1 MPLLHMFGL
10 SGVLPKYEEGRFFF
24 EVFMGILKRVW
35 KFIRPF
41 RGRLL
46 IAICLTGTMT
56 LLGML
61 PPILMKHVIDDVVG
75 LGQWGDAVAICLA
88 FLAVNV
94 LAAAGTYW
102 NYLVIYLVGQ
112 RLVFD
117 IRLAL
122 FRHIQ
127 ALSLRFYDQM
137 GTGKIMARIMGD
149 VSRIQNMVT
158 WNTISI
164 VNDLISFV
172 FGLVMIFYFSWQL
185 SLITLALLP
194 LYLVNYLWFVKRIRR
209 KNVSVWRK
217 MDRVANALQER
228 LKGTRLVRA
237 FTNEDREAAAF
248 ADGTRSVLNTA
259 IETTTLSA
267 SFSGTSGLLSGL
279 GQTVI
284 YCLGCYY
291 VIVGEMTYG
300 EVAAFSAFV
309 FRVLSPAVRFTEV
322 SNLLEQT
329 SISVERIFE
338 VLDTEPEIVNRP
350 NAKTMEKVQGHVHF
364 RNVHFSYVPGEPVLQ
379 GVDLE
384 VPAGSTV
391 ALVGHTGCGKTTLT
405 SLLMRFYDVTEGSI
419 EVDGVDVRDVTLR
432 SLRRNIGAVLQESI
446 LFHTSIYENLKYGDR
461 QATPIQVIE
470 AARSAEVHD
479 FVMAQVDGYDT
490 VVGEGG
496 IVLSVGEKQRLAI
509 ARAILTQPGIMI
521 LDEATS
527 SLDSRSEALIQKA
540 LTRVMQGR
548 TSFII
553 AHRLATIV
561 NADMIVVM
569 DKGKIKEVGSH
580 EELLKLPNGNYRQLY
595 EEQFAAQ
602 LESV

>member
-1 MPLLHMFGL
+1 M
-10 SGVLPKYEEGRFFF
+10 GV
-24 EVFMGILKRVW
+24 LKRVW

-46 IAICLTGTMT
+46 IAICLTGSMT

-75 LGQWGDAVAICLA
+75 LGQWGDAGAICLA
-88 FLAVNV
+88 FLSVNV

-102 NYLVIYLVGQ
+102 NYLIIYLVGQ
-112 RLVFD
+112 RLVFG

-127 ALSLRFYDQM
+127 ELSLRFYDQM

-194 LYLVNYLWFVKRIRR
+194 LYVVNYMWFVKRIRR
-209 KNVSVWRK
+209 KNVTVWKK
-217 MDRVANALQER
+217 MDRVVNALQER

-291 VIVGEMTYG
+291 VIVGQMTYG

-338 VLDTEPEIVNRP
+338 VLDTEPEIVERP
-350 NAKTMEKVQGHVHF
+350 NAQALAKVQGHVHF

-405 SLLMRFYDVTEGSI
+405 SLLMRFYDVTEGAI
-419 EVDGVDVRDVTLR
+419 EVDGVDIRDVTLR

-461 QATPIQVIE
+461 QAKPMQVIE
-470 AARSAEVHD
+470 AARAAEVND
-479 FVMAQVDGYDT
+479 FVLDQEDGYDT

-580 EELLKLPNGNYRQLY
+580 EELLALPNGDYRQLY

-602 LESV
+602 LETV

>member
-1 MPLLHMFGL
+1 M
-10 SGVLPKYEEGRFFF
+10 GV
-24 EVFMGILKRVW
+24 LKRVW
-35 KFIRPF
+35 RFIRPF
-41 RGRLL
+41 RGQLL
-46 IAICLTGTMT
+46 LAIGLTGIMT

-61 PPILMKHVIDDVVG
+61 PPVLMKLVIDDVVG
-75 LGQWGDAVAICLA
+75 LGQWDEAVAICLA

-102 NYLVIYLVGQ
+102 NYLIIYLVGQ

-122 FRHIQ
+122 FKHIQ
-127 ALSLRFYDQM
+127 ELSLRFYDQM

-194 LYLVNYLWFVKRIRR
+194 LYVVNYLWFVKRIRR
-209 KNVSVWRK
+209 KNVSIWKK

-228 LKGTRLVRA
+228 LKGTRLVRS
-237 FTNEDREAAAF
+237 FTNEEREAEAF
-248 ADGTRSVLNTA
+248 ADGTRGVLNTA
-259 IETTTLSA
+259 LETTTLSA

-291 VIVGEMTYG
+291 VIMGQMTYG

-338 VLDTEPEIVNRP
+338 VLDAEPEIVERP
-350 NAKTMEKVQGHVHF
+350 EAQTMAKVQGHVHF
-364 RNVHFSYVPGEPVLQ
+364 KNVHFEYVKGEPVLR

-405 SLLMRFYDVTEGSI
+405 GLLMRFYDVTDGAI
-419 EVDGVDVRDVTLR
+419 EVDGVDIRDVTLR
-432 SLRRNIGAVLQESI
+432 SLRQNIGAVLQESI

-461 QATPIQVIE
+461 HATAMQVIE

-479 FVMAQVDGYDT
+479 FVIGQVDGYDT

-540 LTRVMQGR
+540 LTRVMEGR

-553 AHRLATIV
+553 AHRLATIL

-569 DKGKIKEVGSH
+569 DKGQIKEAGSH
-580 EELLKLPNGNYRQLY
+580 EELLKLPNGDYRQLY

-602 LESV
+602 LENV

>member
-1 MPLLHMFGL
+1 M
-10 SGVLPKYEEGRFFF
+10 GV
-24 EVFMGILKRVW
+24 LKRVW

-46 IAICLTGTMT
+46 IAICLTGSMT

-75 LGQWGDAVAICLA
+75 LGQWGDAGAICLA
-88 FLAVNV
+88 FLSVNV

-102 NYLVIYLVGQ
+102 NYLIIYLVGQ

-127 ALSLRFYDQM
+127 ELSLRFYDQM

-194 LYLVNYLWFVKRIRR
+194 LYVVNYMWFVKRIRR
-209 KNVSVWRK
+209 KNVTVWKK

-291 VIVGEMTYG
+291 VIVGQMTYG

-338 VLDTEPEIVNRP
+338 VLDTEPEIVERP
-350 NAKTMEKVQGHVHF
+350 NAQALAKVQGHVHF

-405 SLLMRFYDVTEGSI
+405 SLLMRFYDVTEGAI
-419 EVDGVDVRDVTLR
+419 EVDGVDIRDVTLR

-461 QATPIQVIE
+461 QAKPMQVIE
-470 AARSAEVHD
+470 AARAAEVND
-479 FVMAQVDGYDT
+479 FVLDQEDGYDT

-580 EELLKLPNGNYRQLY
+580 EELLALPNGDYRQLY

-602 LESV
+602 LETV

>member
-1 MPLLHMFGL
+1 M
-10 SGVLPKYEEGRFFF
+10 GVLT
-24 EVFMGILKRVW
+24 RVW
-35 KFIRPF
+35 RFIKPF
-41 RGRLL
+41 RSKLL
-46 IAICLTGTMT
+46 MAIVLTGGMT

-61 PPILMKHVIDDVVG
+61 PPVLMKHVIDEVVG
-75 LGQWGDAVAICLA
+75 AGQWGDVSAVCLA
-88 FLAVNV
+88 FLGVNI

-127 ALSLRFYDQM
+127 NLSLRFYDQM

-149 VSRIQNMVT
+149 VARIQNMVT

-194 LYLVNYLWFVKRIRR
+194 LYVVNYLWFVKRIRR
-209 KNVSVWRK
+209 KNVTVWKK

-228 LKGTRLVRA
+228 LKGTRLVRS
-237 FTNEDREAAAF
+237 FTNEEREAAAF
-248 ADGTRSVLNTA
+248 ADGTRGVLDTA

-291 VIVGEMTYG
+291 VIDGQMTYG

-329 SISVERIFE
+329 SVSVERIFE
-338 VLDTEPEIVNRP
+338 VLDTEPEIVERP
-350 NAKTMEKVQGHVHF
+350 KAQNLSNVQGHVHF
-364 RNVHFSYVPGEPVLQ
+364 KNVHFAYVPGEPVLQ

-419 EVDGVDVRDVTLR
+419 EIDGIDIRDVTLR

-446 LFHTSIYENLKYGDR
+446 LFHTTIFENLKYGDR
-461 QATPIQVIE
+461 EATPMQVIQ
-470 AARSAEVHD
+470 AARDAEVHE
-479 FVMAQVDGYDT
+479 FVISQVDGYDT
-490 VVGEGG
+490 IVGEGG

-540 LTRVMQGR
+540 LTRVMEGR

-561 NADMIVVM
+561 NADFIVVM
-569 DKGKIKEVGSH
+569 DKGRIKEFGSH
-580 EELLKLPNGNYRQLY
+580 EELMKLPDGDYRQLY

-602 LESV
+602 LETVEG

>member
-1 MPLLHMFGL
+1 M
-10 SGVLPKYEEGRFFF
+10 GV
-24 EVFMGILKRVW
+24 LKRVW
-35 KFIRPF
+35 RFIRPF
-41 RGRLL
+41 RSKLMV
-46 IAICLTGTMT
+46 AIVLTGGMT

-61 PPILMKHVIDDVVG
+61 PPVLMKLVIDDVVG
-75 LGQWGDAVAICLA
+75 MGKWGEVSAICLA
-88 FLAVNV
+88 FLAVNF

-127 ALSLRFYDQM
+127 NLSLRFYDQM

-149 VSRIQNMVT
+149 VARIQNMVT

-172 FGLVMIFYFSWQL
+172 FGLVMIFYFSWKL

-194 LYLVNYLWFVKRIRR
+194 LYVVNYLWFVKRIRR
-209 KNVSVWRK
+209 KNVTVWRK

-237 FTNEDREAAAF
+237 FTNEDRESEAF
-248 ADGTRSVLNTA
+248 AEGTRGVLNTA
-259 IETTTLSA
+259 LETTTLSA

-291 VIVGEMTYG
+291 VILGQMTYG

-329 SISVERIFE
+329 SVSVERIFE
-338 VLDTEPEIVNRP
+338 VLDTEPEIVERP
-350 NAKTMEKVQGHVHF
+350 NAKTLPQVQGHVRF
-364 RNVHFSYVPGEPVLQ
+364 RNVHFSYVPGEPVLR
-379 GVDLE
+379 GVDLD

-405 SLLMRFYDVTEGSI
+405 SLLMRFYDVTDGAI
-419 EVDGVDVRDVTLR
+419 EVDGIDVRDVTLR

-461 QATPIQVIE
+461 DATPMQVIA

-479 FVMAQVDGYDT
+479 FVISQVDGYDT
-490 VVGEGG
+490 IVGEGG

-540 LTRVMQGR
+540 LTRVMEGR

-569 DKGKIKEVGSH
+569 DKGQIKEVGSH
-580 EELLKLPNGNYRQLY
+580 EALLQMPNGDYKQLY

-602 LESV
+602 LETA

>member
-1 MPLLHMFGL
+1 
-10 SGVLPKYEEGRFFF
+10 
-24 EVFMGILKRVW
+24 MGILKRVW

-41 RGRLL
+41 RGRLMM
-46 IAICLTGTMT
+46 AICLTGGMT

-75 LGQWGDAVAICLA
+75 MGQWDDAVAVCLA
-88 FLAVNV
+88 FLSVNV

-102 NYLVIYLVGQ
+102 NYLIIYLVGQ

-127 ALSLRFYDQM
+127 ELSLRFYDQM

-194 LYLVNYLWFVKRIRR
+194 LYVVNYMWFVKRIRR
-209 KNVSVWRK
+209 KNVKVWKK

-291 VIVGEMTYG
+291 VIVGQMTYG

-338 VLDTEPEIVNRP
+338 VLDAEPEIVERS
-350 NAKTMEKVQGHVHF
+350 NAQALTKVQGHVHF

-405 SLLMRFYDVTEGSI
+405 SLLMRFYDVTEGAI
-419 EVDGVDVRDVTLR
+419 EVDGVDIRNVTLR
-432 SLRRNIGAVLQESI
+432 SLRWNIGAVLQESI
-446 LFHTSIYENLKYGDR
+446 LFHSSIYENLKYGDR
-461 QATPIQVIE
+461 QATPMQVIE
-470 AARSAEVHD
+470 AARAAEVND
-479 FVMAQVDGYDT
+479 FVLAQVDGYDT

-580 EELLKLPNGNYRQLY
+580 EELLQLPNGDYRQLY

-602 LESV
+602 LETV

>member
-1 MPLLHMFGL
+1 
-10 SGVLPKYEEGRFFF
+10 
-24 EVFMGILKRVW
+24 MGILKRVW

-46 IAICLTGTMT
+46 IAIFLTGSMT

-209 KNVSVWRK
+209 KNVRVWRQ

-350 NAKTMEKVQGHVHF
+350 NAQTMEKVQGHVHF

-405 SLLMRFYDVTEGSI
+405 SLLMRFYDVTEGCI

-446 LFHTSIYENLKYGDR
+446 LFHASIYENLKYGDR
-461 QATPIQVIE
+461 QATPMQVIE
-470 AARSAEVHD
+470 AARSAEVHE
-479 FVMAQVDGYDT
+479 FVMAQEDGYDT

-540 LTRVMQGR
+540 LTRVMEGR

-580 EELLKLPNGNYRQLY
+580 EELLKLPNGDYRQLY

-602 LESV
+602 LEAV

>member
-1 MPLLHMFGL
+1 M
-10 SGVLPKYEEGRFFF
+10 GVLT
-24 EVFMGILKRVW
+24 RVW
-35 KFIRPF
+35 RFIKPF
-41 RGRLL
+41 RSRLL
-46 IAICLTGTMT
+46 MAILLTGGMT

-61 PPILMKHVIDDVVG
+61 PPILMKHVIDEVVG
-75 LGQWGDAVAICLA
+75 AGQWGDASVVCLA
-88 FLAVNV
+88 FLGVNI

-127 ALSLRFYDQM
+127 DLSLRFYDQM

-185 SLITLALLP
+185 SLITLGLLP
-194 LYLVNYLWFVKRIRR
+194 LYVVNYLWFVKRIRR
-209 KNVSVWRK
+209 KNVTVWKK

-228 LKGTRLVRA
+228 LKGTRLVRS
-237 FTNEDREAAAF
+237 FTNEEREAAAF
-248 ADGTRSVLNTA
+248 ADGTRGVLDTA

-291 VIVGEMTYG
+291 VIDGQMTYG

-329 SISVERIFE
+329 SVSVERIFE
-338 VLDTEPEIVNRP
+338 VLDTKPEIVECPKAQNLS
-350 NAKTMEKVQGHVHF
+350 NVKGHVLF
-364 RNVHFSYVPGEPVLQ
+364 KNVHFAYVAGEPVLQ

-405 SLLMRFYDVTEGSI
+405 SLLMRFYDVTEGAI
-419 EVDGVDVRDVTLR
+419 EIDGIDIRDVTLR

-446 LFHTSIYENLKYGDR
+446 LFHTSIFENLKYGDR
-461 QATPIQVIE
+461 EATPIQVIQ
-470 AARSAEVHD
+470 AARDAEVHE
-479 FVMAQVDGYDT
+479 FVISQIDGYDT
-490 VVGEGG
+490 IVGEGG

-540 LTRVMQGR
+540 LTRVMAGR

-561 NADMIVVM
+561 NADFIVVM
-569 DKGKIKEVGSH
+569 DKGRIKEYGSH
-580 EELLKLPNGNYRQLY
+580 EELMKLPNGDYRQLY

-602 LESV
+602 LETAEG

>member
-1 MPLLHMFGL
+1 
-10 SGVLPKYEEGRFFF
+10 
-24 EVFMGILKRVW
+24 
-35 KFIRPF
+35 
-41 RGRLL
+41 
-46 IAICLTGTMT
+46 
-56 LLGML
+56 
-61 PPILMKHVIDDVVG
+61 
-75 LGQWGDAVAICLA
+75 
-88 FLAVNV
+88 
-94 LAAAGTYW
+94 
-102 NYLVIYLVGQ
+102 
-112 RLVFD
+112 
-117 IRLAL
+117 
-122 FRHIQ
+122 
-127 ALSLRFYDQM
+127 
-137 GTGKIMARIMGD
+137 
-149 VSRIQNMVT
+149 
-158 WNTISI
+158 
-164 VNDLISFV
+164 
-172 FGLVMIFYFSWQL
+172 
-185 SLITLALLP
+185 
-194 LYLVNYLWFVKRIRR
+194 
-209 KNVSVWRK
+209 
-217 MDRVANALQER
+217 
-228 LKGTRLVRA
+228 
-237 FTNEDREAAAF
+237 
-248 ADGTRSVLNTA
+248 
-259 IETTTLSA
+259 
-267 SFSGTSGLLSGL
+267 
-279 GQTVI
+279 TVI

-291 VIVGEMTYG
+291 VIVGQMTYG

-338 VLDTEPEIVNRP
+338 VLDTEPEIVERP
-350 NAKTMEKVQGHVHF
+350 NAQALAKVQGHVHF

-405 SLLMRFYDVTEGSI
+405 SLLMRFYDVTEGAI
-419 EVDGVDVRDVTLR
+419 EVDGVDIRDVTLR

-461 QATPIQVIE
+461 QAKPMQVIE
-470 AARSAEVHD
+470 AARAAEVND
-479 FVMAQVDGYDT
+479 FVLDQEDGYDT

-580 EELLKLPNGNYRQLY
+580 EELLALPNGDYRQLY

-602 LESV
+602 LETV

>member
-1 MPLLHMFGL
+1 
-10 SGVLPKYEEGRFFF
+10 
-24 EVFMGILKRVW
+24 MGALMRVW
-35 KFIRPF
+35 QFIRPF
-41 RGRLL
+41 RGRLS
-46 IAICLTGTMT
+46 IAICLTGFMT

-61 PPILMKHVIDDVVG
+61 PPVLMKLVIDDVVG
-75 LGQWGDAVAICLA
+75 LEQWGDTSAICLI

-102 NYLVIYLVGQ
+102 NYLIIYLVGQ

-127 ALSLRFYDQM
+127 ELSLRFYDQM

-209 KNVSVWRK
+209 KNVTIWKK
-217 MDRVANALQER
+217 MDKVANALQER
-228 LKGTRLVRA
+228 LKGTRLVRS
-237 FTNEDREAAAF
+237 FTNEGREAEAF
-248 ADGTRSVLNTA
+248 ADGTREVLTTA
-259 IETTTLSA
+259 LETTTLSA

-291 VIVGEMTYG
+291 VIVGQMTYG

-338 VLDTEPEIVNRP
+338 VLDTEPEIVERP
-350 NAKTMEKVQGHVHF
+350 QAQTLPQVQGHVRF
-364 RNVHFSYVPGEPVLQ
+364 RNVHFSYVKGEPVLG

-384 VPAGSTV
+384 VPAGRTV

-405 SLLMRFYDVTEGSI
+405 SLLMRFYDVTEGAI
-419 EVDGVDVRDVTLR
+419 EVDGVDIRDATLQ

-461 QATPIQVIE
+461 HATPIQVMA
-470 AARSAEVHD
+470 AARAAEVHD
-479 FVMAQVDGYDT
+479 FIMAQVDGYDT

-496 IVLSVGEKQRLAI
+496 GVLSVGEKQRLAI
-509 ARAILTQPGIMI
+509 ARAILTQPGILI

-540 LTRVMQGR
+540 LTRVMAGR

-569 DKGKIKEVGSH
+569 DKGQIKEVGSH
-580 EELLKLPNGNYRQLY
+580 EELVKLPNGDYRQLY

-602 LESV
+602 LETV

>member
-1 MPLLHMFGL
+1 M
-10 SGVLPKYEEGRFFF
+10 GV
-24 EVFMGILKRVW
+24 LKRVW
-35 KFIRPF
+35 RFISPF
-41 RGRLL
+41 RGKLL
-46 IAICLTGTMT
+46 LAIFLTGFMT

-61 PPILMKHVIDDVVG
+61 PPVLMKLVIDDVVG
-75 LGQWGDAVAICLA
+75 LGQWDEAVAICLA

-102 NYLVIYLVGQ
+102 NYLTIYLVGQ

-122 FRHIQ
+122 FKHIQ
-127 ALSLRFYDQM
+127 ELSLRFYDQM

-194 LYLVNYLWFVKRIRR
+194 LYVVNYLWFVKRIRR
-209 KNVSVWRK
+209 KNVSIWKK

-228 LKGTRLVRA
+228 LKGTRLVRS
-237 FTNEDREAAAF
+237 FTNEEREADAF
-248 ADGTRSVLNTA
+248 AAGTRGVLNTA
-259 IETTTLSA
+259 LETTTLSA

-291 VIVGEMTYG
+291 VIVGQMSYG

-338 VLDTEPEIVNRP
+338 VLDAEPEIIERP
-350 NAKTMEKVQGHVHF
+350 EAQTMAQVQGHVHF
-364 RNVHFSYVPGEPVLQ
+364 KNVHFAYVKGEPVLR

-384 VPAGSTV
+384 VSAGSTV

-405 SLLMRFYDVTEGSI
+405 SLLMRFYDVTEGAI
-419 EVDGVDVRDVTLR
+419 EVDGVDIRDVTLR

-446 LFHTSIYENLKYGDR
+446 LFHTTIYENLKYGDR
-461 QATPIQVIE
+461 HATPMQVIE

-479 FVMAQVDGYDT
+479 FVVGQVDGYDT

-540 LTRVMQGR
+540 LTRVMAGR

-553 AHRLATIV
+553 AHRLATIL

-569 DKGKIKEVGSH
+569 DKGQIKEVGSH
-580 EELLKLPNGNYRQLY
+580 EELLKLPNGDYRQLY

-602 LESV
+602 LETVS

>member
-1 MPLLHMFGL
+1 M
-10 SGVLPKYEEGRFFF
+10 GVLT
-24 EVFMGILKRVW
+24 RVW
-35 KFIRPF
+35 RFIRPF
-41 RGRLL
+41 RGQLL
-46 IAICLTGTMT
+46 LAIALTGIMT

-61 PPILMKHVIDDVVG
+61 PPVLMKLVIDDVVG
-75 LGQWGDAVAICLA
+75 VGQWDEAVAICLA

-102 NYLVIYLVGQ
+102 NYLIIYLVGQ

-117 IRLAL
+117 IRLSL
-122 FRHIQ
+122 FKHIQ
-127 ALSLRFYDQM
+127 ELSLRFYDQM

-185 SLITLALLP
+185 SIITLALLP
-194 LYLVNYLWFVKRIRR
+194 LYVVNYLWFVKRIRR
-209 KNVSVWRK
+209 KNVSIWKK

-228 LKGTRLVRA
+228 LKGTRLVRS
-237 FTNEDREAAAF
+237 FTNEGREAEAF
-248 ADGTRSVLNTA
+248 AEGTRGVLDTA
-259 IETTTLSA
+259 LETTTLSA

-291 VIVGEMTYG
+291 VIIGQMTYG

-338 VLDTEPEIVNRP
+338 VLDTQPEIIERP
-350 NAKTMEKVQGHVHF
+350 EAQTMGKVQGHVHF
-364 RNVHFSYVPGEPVLQ
+364 KNVHFSYVKGEPVLR

-405 SLLMRFYDVTEGSI
+405 SLLMRFYDVTEGAI
-419 EVDGVDVRDVTLR
+419 EIDGVDIRDVTLR
-432 SLRRNIGAVLQESI
+432 SLRQNIGAVLQESI
-446 LFHTSIYENLKYGDR
+446 LFHTSIFENLKYGDR
-461 QATPIQVIE
+461 HATAMQVIE
-470 AARSAEVHD
+470 AARDAEVHD
-479 FVMAQVDGYDT
+479 FVIGQVDGYDT

-540 LTRVMQGR
+540 LTRVMAGR

-553 AHRLATIV
+553 AHRLATII

-580 EELLKLPNGNYRQLY
+580 EELLKLPNGDYRQLY

-602 LESV
+602 LENV

>member
-1 MPLLHMFGL
+1 M
-10 SGVLPKYEEGRFFF
+10 GVLT
-24 EVFMGILKRVW
+24 RVW
-35 KFIRPF
+35 RFIKPF
-41 RGRLL
+41 RSRLL
-46 IAICLTGTMT
+46 VAILLTGGMT

-61 PPILMKHVIDDVVG
+61 PPILMKHVIDEVVG
-75 LGQWGDAVAICLA
+75 AGQWGDASVVCLA
-88 FLAVNV
+88 FLGVNI

-102 NYLVIYLVGQ
+102 NYLIIYLVGQ

-127 ALSLRFYDQM
+127 NLSLRFYDQM

-149 VSRIQNMVT
+149 VARIQNMVT

-194 LYLVNYLWFVKRIRR
+194 LYVVNYLWFVKRIRR
-209 KNVSVWRK
+209 KNVTVWKK

-228 LKGTRLVRA
+228 LKGTRLVRS
-237 FTNEDREAAAF
+237 FTNEEREAAAF
-248 ADGTRSVLNTA
+248 ADGTRGVLDTA

-291 VIVGEMTYG
+291 VIDGQMTYG

-329 SISVERIFE
+329 SVSVERIFE
-338 VLDTEPEIVNRP
+338 VLDTEPEIVERP
-350 NAKTMEKVQGHVHF
+350 KAQNLSNVQGHVHF
-364 RNVHFSYVPGEPVLQ
+364 KNVHFAYVPGEPVLQ

-405 SLLMRFYDVTEGSI
+405 SLLMRFYDVTEGAI
-419 EVDGVDVRDVTLR
+419 EIDGIDIRDVTLR

-446 LFHTSIYENLKYGDR
+446 LFHTTIFENLKYGDR
-461 QATPIQVIE
+461 EATPMQVIQ
-470 AARSAEVHD
+470 AARDAEVHE
-479 FVMAQVDGYDT
+479 FVISQVDGYDT
-490 VVGEGG
+490 IVGEGG

-540 LTRVMQGR
+540 LTRVMEGR

-561 NADMIVVM
+561 NADFIVVM
-569 DKGKIKEVGSH
+569 DKGRIKEFGSH
-580 EELLKLPNGNYRQLY
+580 EELMKLPDGDYRQLY

-602 LESV
+602 LETVEG